1 VRRSKARP
9 IVEKFFEWCDAQ
21 VDTVLDETPI
31 SAAVTYAR
39 NQRVALQRFLDD
51 GRLPIHKNIS
61 ELNLR
66 RQVVGRRNWL
76 FVGSDDGAVTNTR
89 FVSLLASAR
98 LHDIEPLGY
107 IRDLFCL
114 LPSWP
119 KARVLELAPAYW
131 KQTLEQR
138 ETQEKLAAN
147 VFRRVLL
154 DLPT

>member
-31 SAAVTYAR
+31 SAAITYAR

-51 GRLPIHKNIS
+51 GRLPAHNNIS

-98 LHDIEPLGY
+98 LHDIEPLGCL
-107 IRDLFCL
+107 IR
-114 LPSWP
+114 PS
-119 KARVLELAPAYW
+119 
-131 KQTLEQR
+131 
-138 ETQEKLAAN
+138 
-147 VFRRVLL
+147 
-154 DLPT
+154 

>member
-1 VRRSKARP
+1 MGV
-9 IVEKFFEWCDAQ
+9 
-21 VDTVLDETPI
+21 VLDETPI
-31 SAAVTYAR
+31 SAGITYAR
-39 NQRVALQRFLDD
+39 NQRVALQRFLYD
-51 GRLPIHKNIS
+51 GRLPVHNKFS

-66 RQVVGRRNWL
+66 RQVVRRRNWL
-76 FVGSDDGAVTNTR
+76 FVGSDDGGVTNSR

-107 IRDLFCL
+107 IRDLLCL

-119 KARVLELAPAYW
+119 RSRVLELAPAYW
-131 KQTLEQR
+131 KQTLEQP

-147 VFRRVLL
+147 IFRRVLL

>member
-1 VRRSKARP
+1 VR
-9 IVEKFFEWCDAQ
+9 
-21 VDTVLDETPI
+21 ETR
-31 SAAVTYAR
+31 YGQ
-39 NQRVALQRFLDD
+39 N
-51 GRLPIHKNIS
+51 
-61 ELNLR
+61 NLGI
-66 RQVVGRRNWL
+66 VVGRRNWL

-107 IRDLFCL
+107 VRDLFCL

-131 KQTLEQR
+131 KQTLEQS
-138 ETQEKLAAN
+138 ETQQKLAAN

-154 DLPT
+154 DLPR